1 MADWD
6 PANKDDDNNDDEY
19 NPRLMSL
26 EDLENLEHQMDHDTG
41 FDEDDWAD
49 CYDDMDS
56 ESWEHHYKVDGDIS
70 DERDPWDL
78 N

>member
-6 PANKDDDNNDDEY
+6 VADGDDEDD
-19 NPRLMSL
+19 PRLISL
-26 EDLENLEHQMDHDTG
+26 DDLESLEHQMDHDTG

-56 ESWEHHYKVDGDIS
+56 ESWEHHYRVDGDLN
-70 DERDPWDL
+70 DDRDPWDL
-78 N
+78 D